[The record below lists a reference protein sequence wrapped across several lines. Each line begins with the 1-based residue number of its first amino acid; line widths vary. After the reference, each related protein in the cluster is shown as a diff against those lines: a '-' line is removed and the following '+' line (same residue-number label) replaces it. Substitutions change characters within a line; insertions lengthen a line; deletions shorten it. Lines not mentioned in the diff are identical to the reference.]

1 MAEKT
6 YLHDLDLNLN
16 QLLNAVLQ
24 QLGVDPAA
32 VEGQVWYKT
41 GDKRISYFDGV
52 QNQRVA
58 NLNDITGLWSLQG
71 PYNAAT
77 NTPDLVTPAAGT
89 VLKGYAYVVTT
100 GGDFY
105 GEELEI
111 GDVIIASV
119 DDPASLN
126 DWLRVQFNLPS
137 NVTKKFDV
145 ILDSGDANVTRTF
158 AGGQTSFAVTHG
170 IGSKYVSSNVY
181 NVATD
186 KEVSAEIETTDSNTL
201 TVRGNGNVAD
211 GAYRISIIG

>member
-16 QLLNAVLQ
+16 QLLNAVIQ

-41 GDKRISYFDGV
+41 GDKRISYYDGV

-77 NTPDLVTPAAGT
+77 NTPNLVTPAAGT

-105 GEELEI
+105 GEQLEI
-111 GDVIIASV
+111 GDVIMNKYEKLTIICDKIGYKLLYDSKTI
-119 DDPASLN
+119 D
-126 DWLRVQFNLPS
+126 
-137 NVTKKFDV
+137 KKYIKD
-145 ILDSGDANVTRTF
+145 ITN
-158 AGGQTSFAVTHG
+158 
-170 IGSKYVSSNVY
+170 Y
-181 NVATD
+181 N
-186 KEVSAEIETTDSNTL
+186 EVE
-201 TVRGNGNVAD
+201 
-211 GAYRISIIG
+211 